1 MRYIID
7 SSEECPHPEEAAQ
20 RLSRRTHSADPAPR
34 HFNFQHLGRQ
44 VCKMIGLQTA
54 ARNIGTDPAA
64 DFDAVIIGA
73 GVSGL
78 YQLCRLRQL
87 GLRVRVFETGT
98 GVGGTWYWNRYPGAR
113 LDSESWTYGYS
124 FSQEL
129 LEEWDWEEH
138 FAGQPETERYLN
150 YVADKFGLRRD
161 TQFKSRVT
169 AAHYQED
176 ARAAGTSSCRMAGV
190 TPLAC

>member
-1 MRYIID
+1 
-7 SSEECPHPEEAAQ
+7 
-20 RLSRRTHSADPAPR
+20 
-34 HFNFQHLGRQ
+34 
-44 VCKMIGLQTA
+44 MIGLQTA